1 MRGYMGRKK
10 SHNTIGTKKIDD
22 DQKKQINE
30 GLKTCPYKEKK
41 CFECEIQE
49 CPEEG
54 E

>member
-1 MRGYMGRKK
+1 MGRKK
-10 SHNTIGTKKIDD
+10 SNKTIGAKKPVN

-41 CFECEIQE
+41 CIECEIQE